1 MNYSDLTAQCRNKF
15 KGYTL
20 NQCHWAMRD
29 IHTTIALHE
38 GDLNHPYIQ
47 KLWAELDAVRDR
59 RDALSKGE
67 RDAVASRRAPSTTD
81 EA

>member
-1 MNYSDLTAQCRNKF
+1 MYQQMMDTFSDKVRHYTKTQCNF
-15 KGYTL
+15 
-20 NQCHWAMRD
+20 AVRD

-59 RDALSKGE
+59 QHALTRLDIYK
-67 RDAVASRRAPSTTD
+67 D
-81 EA
+81 